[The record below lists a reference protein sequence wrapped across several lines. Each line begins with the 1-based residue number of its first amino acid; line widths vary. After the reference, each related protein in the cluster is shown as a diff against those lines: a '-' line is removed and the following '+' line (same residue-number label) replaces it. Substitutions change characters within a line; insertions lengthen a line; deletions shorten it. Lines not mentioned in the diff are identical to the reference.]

1 MRREFGFA
9 LPLLLL
15 AALATGQQPGTPTP
29 RPALAQPP
37 SVTVHYAGPGV
48 TAPELYPPTVS
59 ISVPRR
65 CIDLDGVVK
74 LSALVDENGVPR
86 DIQTLQSDDARLS
99 DFAAALI
106 AEQRFKPGAYNNS
119 PAAVA
124 IAVIAALHTCALS
137 TKKKFAE
144 ENTSL
149 TLRSHPFLGV
159 AVLAPPSAP
168 PTPPP
173 PASTPAPT
181 DRSGPSPD
189 STSGTCKI
197 GANISAP
204 VVLHSVEAE
213 FSDEARRAGYQGVCV
228 ISLIVDAE
236 GNPQNIRVVRALGMG
251 LDENAIEAIR
261 QYKFKPALKDGTTPV
276 PVMITIEV
284 AFRLYHGKKPGG
296 PASVPIDAPRF
307 DTVPANV
314 SPPILAN
321 YVKPKYSHYGQKNR
335 ISGECVIDLTVD
347 IEGIPQNVHVVTS
360 LEPSLDENAVEA
372 VKKWRYAP
380 AMINGIPTRF
390 ESTVKIKFVL
400 PQ

>member
-1 MRREFGFA
+1 MRREFRFA

-15 AALATGQQPGTPTP
+15 AALAAGQRPGTPTP

-86 DIQTLQSDDARLS
+86 AIQTLQSDDARLS
-99 DFAAALI
+99 EFAAALI
-106 AEQRFKPGAYNNS
+106 AEQRFKPGTYNNS

-124 IAVIAALHTCALS
+124 IAVTAALHTCVLP
-137 TKKKFAE
+137 TKKKLTE
-144 ENTSL
+144 ENTTL

-159 AVLAPPSAP
+159 AVLAPP
-168 PTPPP
+168 TPPP
-173 PASTPAPT
+173 PTPTPAPT
-181 DRSGPSPD
+181 DRSGLSPD
-189 STSGTCKI
+189 SKSGICKI

-213 FSDEARRAGYQGVCV
+213 FSDEARRAGYQGISI

-236 GNPQNIRVVRALGMG
+236 GNPQNIRVVRALGMR
-251 LDENAIEAIR
+251 LDEKAIEAIR
-261 QYKFKPALKDGTTPV
+261 QYKFKPGMKDGTTPV
-276 PVMITIEV
+276 PVAITIEV

-307 DTVPANV
+307 DTVPDGV
-314 SPPILAN
+314 IPPILLN
-321 YVKPKYSHYGQKNR
+321 YVVPKYSHDGRKKR
-335 ISGECVIDLTVD
+335 ISGDCVIGLAVD
-347 IEGIPQNVHVVTS
+347 IEGVPQNVHVVTS
-360 LEPSLDENAVEA
+360 LEPSLDGNAVEA
-372 VKKWRYAP
+372 VKRWRYAP

-390 ESTVKIKFVL
+390 ESTVKVKFRF
-400 PQ
+400 PE